1 MDGQQ
6 FQDAP
11 EAAVDELP
19 VTEWETIEIELLIEG
34 IYLAYGHDF
43 RHYLR
48 SSLRRR
54 IRNRMY
60 QDGAATVTELLGKVL
75 HEPGY
80 VNKLVNDFSIKV
92 TEMFRDPSF
101 FKAFRE
107 RAVPL
112 LGKLP
117 EIRIWHAGCSTG
129 EEVYSM
135 AILLQEEGLLDK
147 AKIYATDMSE
157 HAIEQAKAGKF
168 PLKRMQTFTKNYMQ
182 AGGTKEFS
190 AYYSTDRDY
199 AIFNRSLAEH
209 MMFAQHNLATDSTFN
224 EFHVVLC
231 RNVMIYF
238 NPELQDRVHRL
249 FHDSLTDD
257 GILGLGS
264 MEYLIAPW
272 KQHYE
277 ELADGERLFVKKAI
291 NA

>member
-1 MDGQQ
+1 MDNQQ
-6 FQDAP
+6 HFDLP
-11 EAAVDELP
+11 DHTLDELP
-19 VTEWETIEIELLIEG
+19 ANEWEDIEIELLIEG
-34 IYLAYGHDF
+34 LFRAYGYDF

-60 QDGAATVTELLGKVL
+60 MDGVQTVTGMLEKVL
-75 HEPGY
+75 HEPDY
-80 VNKLVNDFSIKV
+80 VHKLSNDFSIKV

-101 FKAFRE
+101 FRAFRE

-135 AILLQEEGLLDK
+135 AILLQEQGLLEK
-147 AKIYATDMSE
+147 ARIYATDMSE
-157 HAIEQAKAGKF
+157 RAIEQAKEGKF

-190 AYYSTDRDY
+190 AYYTVERDY
-199 AIFNRSLAEH
+199 AVFDPSLAQH

-224 EFHVVLC
+224 EFHVILC

-249 FHDSLTDD
+249 FHDSLTEA

-277 ELADGERLFVKKAI
+277 ELADGERLFVKKD
-291 NA
+291 

>member
-1 MDGQQ
+1 MDDQQ
-6 FQDAP
+6 HYLPDHTL
-11 EAAVDELP
+11 DELP
-19 VTEWETIEIELLIEG
+19 ANEWEDVEIELLIEG
-34 IYLAYGHDF
+34 LFRAYGYDF

-60 QDGAATVTELLGKVL
+60 MDGVPTVTGMLEKIL
-75 HEPGY
+75 HEPDY
-80 VNKLVNDFSIKV
+80 VQKLTNDFSIKV

-101 FKAFRE
+101 FRAFRE

-112 LGKLP
+112 LDKLP

-135 AILLQEEGLLDK
+135 AILLQEQGLLGK
-147 AKIYATDMSE
+147 ARIYATDMSE
-157 HAIEQAKAGKF
+157 RAIEQAKEGKF
-168 PLKRMQTFTKNYMQ
+168 PLKRMQTFTKNYLQ

-190 AYYSTDRDY
+190 AYYTADRDY
-199 AIFNRSLAEH
+199 AIFDRSLAQH

-224 EFHVVLC
+224 EFHVILC

-238 NPELQDRVHRL
+238 NPELQGRVHRL
-249 FHDSLTDD
+249 FHESLTEA

-277 ELADGERLFVKKAI
+277 ELADGERLFVKKD
-291 NA
+291 

>member
-1 MDGQQ
+1 MDEHNYPDMLEAGS
-6 FQDAP
+6 DEAP
-11 EAAVDELP
+11 AS
-19 VTEWETIEIELLIEG
+19 EWETIEIELLIEG
-34 IYLAYGHDF
+34 LYMAYGYDF

-48 SSLRRR
+48 SSMRRR
-54 IRNRMY
+54 IRNRMFI
-60 QDGAATVTELLGKVL
+60 DGASTVTELLGKVF

-80 VNKLVNDFSIKV
+80 AAKLVNDFSIKV

-107 RAVPL
+107 KAVPHL
-112 LGKLP
+112 KMFP

-135 AILLQEEGLLDK
+135 AILLEEEGLLDR

-157 HAIEQAKAGKF
+157 RAIEQAKEGKF
-168 PLKRMQTFTKNYMQ
+168 PLKRMQAFTKNYLQ

-190 AYYSTDRDY
+190 AYYSTDRDH
-199 AIFNRSLAEH
+199 AIFNRSLADH
-209 MMFAQHNLATDSTFN
+209 MVFAQHNLATDSTFN
-224 EFHVVLC
+224 EFHVILC

-238 NPELQDRVHRL
+238 NPELQDRVHQL
-249 FHDSLTDD
+249 FHDSLTGN

-272 KQHYE
+272 KQHYN
-277 ELADGERLFVKKAI
+277 ELTDGERLFVKKD
-291 NA
+291 

>member
-1 MDGQQ
+1 MDEQQ
-6 FQDAP
+6 YQDAA
-11 EAAVDELP
+11 EAATDELP
-19 VTEWETIEIELLIEG
+19 VTEWESIEIELLIEG

-54 IRNRMY
+54 IRNRMLI
-60 QDGAATVTELLGKVL
+60 DGAATVTELLGKVL

-112 LGKLP
+112 LSKLP

-135 AILLQEEGLLDK
+135 AILLLEEGLLDK

-157 HAIEQAKAGKF
+157 RAIEQAKEGKF

-190 AYYSTDRDY
+190 AYYTTDRDY
-199 AIFNRSLAEH
+199 AIFDSSLAKP

-224 EFHVVLC
+224 EFHVILC

-238 NPELQDRVHRL
+238 DPELQDRVHRL
-249 FHDSLTDD
+249 FHESLTDD

-264 MEYLIAPW
+264 MEYLMAPW
-272 KQHYE
+272 KQRYE
-277 ELADGERLFVKKAI
+277 DLTDGERLFVKKL
-291 NA
+291 